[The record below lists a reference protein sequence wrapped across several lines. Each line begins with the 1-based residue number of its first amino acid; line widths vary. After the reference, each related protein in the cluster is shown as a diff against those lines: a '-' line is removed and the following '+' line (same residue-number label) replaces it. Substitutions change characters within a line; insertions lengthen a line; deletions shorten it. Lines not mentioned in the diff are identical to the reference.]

1 MEAKFIAAWS
11 ARRKMAADLGIRI
24 REVAKEEALK
34 MAHRALSGTRVSEG
48 FYPLADKGRLDLSLE
63 ALVIDKRYT
72 ALFSD
77 EEADR
82 ALERLLSNG
91 YSFK

>member
-1 MEAKFIAAWS
+1 MEAKFAAAWA
-11 ARRKMAADLGIRI
+11 ARRQKAAELGVRI
-24 REVAKEEALK
+24 RDVAREDVLK
-34 MAHRALSGTRVSEG
+34 TAHRALSGTRVSEG

-82 ALERLLSNG
+82 ALERLLTNG